1 MCSINHSYVVGN
13 RSNLMKKKEERQ
25 MSALA
30 RLQQQL
36 QVGTKP
42 EKINGK
48 TTGNQVPLTSNDK
61 ARIEKEITILSN
73 NHQIL

>member
-1 MCSINHSYVVGN
+1 MNN
-13 RSNLMKKKEERQ
+13 KEQRQ
-25 MSALA
+25 QSALA

-61 ARIEKEITILSN
+61 ARIEKEITTLSN

>member
-1 MCSINHSYVVGN
+1 
-13 RSNLMKKKEERQ
+13 MKKVEQRQ

-42 EKINGK
+42 EKIEGK

-61 ARIEKEITILSN
+61 ARIEREITTLSN

>member
-1 MCSINHSYVVGN
+1 
-13 RSNLMKKKEERQ
+13 MKKVEERQ
-25 MSALA
+25 QRALA

-48 TTGNQVPLTSNDK
+48 TTGNQVPLSSTDK
-61 ARIEKEITILSN
+61 ARIEREITTLSKN
-73 NHQIL
+73 NQIL

>member
-1 MCSINHSYVVGN
+1 
-13 RSNLMKKKEERQ
+13 MKKVEQRQ

-42 EKINGK
+42 EKINGR
-48 TTGNQVPLTSNDK
+48 TTGNQVPLTDK
-61 ARIEKEITILSN
+61 DKVRIEKEITSLSN
-73 NHQIL
+73 NRQIL

>member
-1 MCSINHSYVVGN
+1 
-13 RSNLMKKKEERQ
+13 MKSKVERQ
-25 MSALA
+25 QSALE
-30 RLQQQL
+30 RLQRQL

-61 ARIEKEITILSN
+61 ARIEKEITMLSSN
-73 NHQIL
+73 NQIL

>member
-1 MCSINHSYVVGN
+1 
-13 RSNLMKKKEERQ
+13 MKKREERQ
-25 MSALA
+25 EAA
-30 RLQQQL
+30 RERLERQL

-42 EKINGK
+42 EKIEGK

>member
-1 MCSINHSYVVGN
+1 MNN
-13 RSNLMKKKEERQ
+13 KEQRQ

-42 EKINGK
+42 EKIDGK

-61 ARIEKEITILSN
+61 ARIEREIETLSN

>member
-1 MCSINHSYVVGN
+1 MQSKV
-13 RSNLMKKKEERQ
+13 ERQ
-25 MSALA
+25 QSALA

-42 EKINGK
+42 EKIDGK
-48 TTGNQVPLTSNDK
+48 TTGKQVPLTSNDK

>member
-1 MCSINHSYVVGN
+1 
-13 RSNLMKKKEERQ
+13 MKSKEERQ
-25 MSALA
+25 QSALE
-30 RLQQQL
+30 RLQRQL

-48 TTGNQVPLTSNDK
+48 TTGNQVPLTSTDK
-61 ARIEKEITILSN
+61 ARIEREITILSN

>member
-1 MCSINHSYVVGN
+1 MNN
-13 RSNLMKKKEERQ
+13 KEQRQ
-25 MSALA
+25 QSALA

-42 EKINGK
+42 EKIEGR

-61 ARIEKEITILSN
+61 ARIEREITSLSSN
-73 NHQIL
+73 NQIL

>member
-1 MCSINHSYVVGN
+1 MQSKV
-13 RSNLMKKKEERQ
+13 ERQ
-25 MSALA
+25 QSALA

-42 EKINGK
+42 EKIDGK
-48 TTGNQVPLTSNDK
+48 TTGKQVPLTSNDK

-73 NHQIL
+73 NNQIL

>member
-1 MCSINHSYVVGN
+1 
-13 RSNLMKKKEERQ
+13 MKKVQQRQ

-48 TTGNQVPLTSNDK
+48 TTGNQVPLSSTDK
-61 ARIEKEITILSN
+61 ARIEREITTLSN

>member
-1 MCSINHSYVVGN
+1 
-13 RSNLMKKKEERQ
+13 MKKREERQ
-25 MSALA
+25 EAA
-30 RLQQQL
+30 RERLERQL

-42 EKINGK
+42 EKIDGK

>member
-1 MCSINHSYVVGN
+1 MQSKV
-13 RSNLMKKKEERQ
+13 ERQ
-25 MSALA
+25 QSALA

-48 TTGNQVPLTSNDK
+48 TTGNQVPLTDK
-61 ARIEKEITILSN
+61 DKVRIEKEITILSSN
-73 NHQIL
+73 NQIL

>member
-1 MCSINHSYVVGN
+1 
-13 RSNLMKKKEERQ
+13 MKSKVERQ
-25 MSALA
+25 QSALE
-30 RLQQQL
+30 RLQRQL

-42 EKINGK
+42 EKIDGK

-61 ARIEKEITILSN
+61 ARIEKEITILSS

>member
-1 MCSINHSYVVGN
+1 
-13 RSNLMKKKEERQ
+13 
-25 MSALA
+25 
-30 RLQQQL
+30 LQQQL

-48 TTGNQVPLTSNDK
+48 TTGYQVPLTSNDK

>member
-1 MCSINHSYVVGN
+1 MIMTKV
-13 RSNLMKKKEERQ
+13 EDRQ
-25 MSALA
+25 QRALA

-48 TTGNQVPLTSNDK
+48 TTGNQVPLTSTDK
-61 ARIEKEITILSN
+61 ARIEKEINILSKN
-73 NHQIL
+73 Y

>member
-1 MCSINHSYVVGN
+1 MNN
-13 RSNLMKKKEERQ
+13 KEQRQ
-25 MSALA
+25 QSALA

-48 TTGNQVPLTSNDK
+48 TTGDQVPLTSTDK
-61 ARIEKEITILSN
+61 ARIEREIESLSN
-73 NHQIL
+73 NNQIL

>member
-1 MCSINHSYVVGN
+1 
-13 RSNLMKKKEERQ
+13 MKKVEQRQ

-42 EKINGK
+42 EKIEGK

-61 ARIEKEITILSN
+61 SRIEKEITILSN
-73 NHQIL
+73 NRQIL

>member
-1 MCSINHSYVVGN
+1 
-13 RSNLMKKKEERQ
+13 MKKREERQ
-25 MSALA
+25 LA
-30 RLQQQL
+30 ARERLERQL

-48 TTGNQVPLTSNDK
+48 TTGKQVPLTDNDK
-61 ARIEKEITILSN
+61 VRIEKEIEILSN

>member
-1 MCSINHSYVVGN
+1 
-13 RSNLMKKKEERQ
+13 MKLKEQRQ
-25 MSALA
+25 QSALA

-61 ARIEKEITILSN
+61 ARIEREIETLSN
-73 NHQIL
+73 NRQIL

>member
-1 MCSINHSYVVGN
+1 
-13 RSNLMKKKEERQ
+13 MKKVEQRQ
-25 MSALA
+25 MSALV

-42 EKINGK
+42 EKIEGK

-61 ARIEKEITILSN
+61 ARIEKEITSLSN
-73 NHQIL
+73 NRQIL

>member
-1 MCSINHSYVVGN
+1 MNKSIDRKQN
-13 RSNLMKKKEERQ
+13 
-25 MSALA
+25 ALA

-48 TTGNQVPLTSNDK
+48 TTGNQVSLTSNDK
-61 ARIEKEITILSN
+61 ARIEKEIEILSKN
-73 NHQIL
+73 IY

>member
-1 MCSINHSYVVGN
+1 
-13 RSNLMKKKEERQ
+13 

-42 EKINGK
+42 EKINGR

-73 NHQIL
+73 NNQIL

>member
-1 MCSINHSYVVGN
+1 
-13 RSNLMKKKEERQ
+13 MKKVEQRQ

-42 EKINGK
+42 EKIEGR

-61 ARIEKEITILSN
+61 ARIEKEITSLSN
-73 NHQIL
+73 NRQIL